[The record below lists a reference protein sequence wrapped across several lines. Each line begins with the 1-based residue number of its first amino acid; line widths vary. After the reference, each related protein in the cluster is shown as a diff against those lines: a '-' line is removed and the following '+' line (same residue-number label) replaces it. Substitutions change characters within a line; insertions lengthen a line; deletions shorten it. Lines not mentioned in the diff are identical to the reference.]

1 MQTQFDFTVVDR
13 IIDDHGAKQSATI
26 AILQDI
32 QEHYHYLPRE
42 IFTHLA
48 KRLGMPSA
56 SIYSVATF
64 YENFS
69 LEPKGK
75 YVIKCCDG
83 TACHVRGSMPI
94 LNRLREELKLAEGKK
109 TTEDLLFTLDTVHCL
124 GAWTCPR
131 YYDKR
136 KRLSH
141 NDARRGSQA
150 DKRPEGEGEREC
162 LNHVR
167 NL

>member
-94 LNRLREELKLAEGKK
+94 LNRLREACGGEKDYRGPSFHAGYRALPWR
-109 TTEDLLFTLDTVHCL
+109 VR
-124 GAWTCPR
+124 TCPR

-162 LNHVR
+162 LNHAR